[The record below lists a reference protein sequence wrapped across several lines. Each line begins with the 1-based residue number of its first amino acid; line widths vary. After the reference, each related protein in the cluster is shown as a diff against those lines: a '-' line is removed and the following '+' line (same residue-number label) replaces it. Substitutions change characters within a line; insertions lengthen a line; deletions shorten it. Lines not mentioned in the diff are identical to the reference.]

1 MICTVLAFALTHDA
15 ARLQAEEPHLVR
27 DWLAIAPVDHRGRR
41 PFNANAIVAAHLLDR
56 AAQAPQPGASL
67 TGELGAPTSWQ
78 PVSAD
83 EKGRVE
89 GAFAAAATTLDWPCD
104 EVVLA
109 RLTGAATLWVEGT
122 PQVGDVYSDDITGL
136 PVALRKGANRLLVTG
151 IRGGFR
157 LAIRPAPAPLLL
169 DPCDPTLPDLVAGAP
184 QPAWIGLVVM
194 NASDEPL
201 ADVVLEWGEGAAP
214 EAADARPPF
223 LPGRL
228 REPCGLPPRG
238 VLKLAFAPFP
248 DDEHPAFAQPGRVE
262 LPVRVRAGGRM
273 AATTLTLAV
282 KTPLELRRETYRSG
296 VDGSAQAFAVLP
308 PTDGEAAALLLTLHG
323 AGVDCVGQARSYSA
337 KDDFWI
343 VAPTTRR
350 RFGFDWQDW
359 GRRDA
364 LDVLDHVSSTREID
378 PARRYLAGHSMGGH
392 GTWHLAANDPATFAA
407 IAPSAGWSSFDS
419 YGGRPPVAPRHAA
432 LAALW
437 AAADG
442 ASRTLDLVPNLVQVP
457 TFVLHG
463 SADDN
468 VPASEAHALVA
479 ALTAAGAAPSS
490 HFEEGAGHWWDGAAG
505 AGVDCVDWPGIFELF
520 RRSHR
525 PVPATDVDFLGLDPS
540 TQATC
545 EWARVVELARYGE
558 PFRLRGRFDPASRAV
573 AVETGNVQR
582 LQLMPPDGEPGIRW
596 RIDQQELP
604 HDPDLGAIDLLRTAD
619 GWQPFDARAVMREGG
634 SWTAAR
640 KESGQGWT
648 QGGGPFKRAFD
659 HEFIL
664 VHGTQG
670 DDAEDRELL
679 ERARCDA
686 THWWYRG
693 NGRAPVMSD
702 VRWLQL
708 CAADVAG
715 EFLTGVILYGNRDS
729 NAAWGAL
736 VPEEAPFDARRGALR
751 IGGQAFTGDSLGACV
766 VLPSPRLGQVGL
778 MADSGA
784 LGTRLGHALLPFT
797 SGVGYP
803 DYALFDAGFLATGD
817 GGVLA
822 AGFFD
827 AQWRLQD
834 AR

>member
-1 MICTVLAFALTHDA
+1 MIRTILAIALAHPPAPAPAD
-15 ARLQAEEPHLVR
+15 EPHVVR
-27 DWLAIAPVDHRGRR
+27 DWLAIAPVDQRGRR
-41 PFNANAIVAAHLLDR
+41 PFNPSAIFAAHLLDR
-56 AAQAPQPGASL
+56 SAPTPQPGASL
-67 TGELGAPTSWQ
+67 TGELGTPMSWQ
-78 PVSAD
+78 PVSAGA
-83 EKGRVE
+83 EGQVE
-89 GAFAAAATTLDWPCD
+89 GAFAAAAATIEWPRD

-122 PQVGDVYSDDITGL
+122 PQVGDVYGDGVGGL
-136 PVALRKGANRLLVTG
+136 PIALRKGTNRLLVTG

-157 LAIRPAPAPLLL
+157 LTITPAPAPLLL
-169 DPCDPTLPDLVAGAP
+169 DPCDSTLPELVAGEP

-194 NASDEPL
+194 NASDEALP
-201 ADVVLEWGEGAAP
+201 DVVLEWGERAGPDATA
-214 EAADARPPF
+214 ARPPF
-223 LPGRL
+223 APGRL

-248 DDEHPAFAQPGRVE
+248 DDDHPAFAAPGRVE
-262 LPVRVRAGGRM
+262 LPVRVRAGGRT

-282 KTPLELRRETYRSG
+282 KSPLELRRETYRSG

-308 PTDGEAAALLLTLHG
+308 PTDGEASALLLTLHG
-323 AGVDCVGQARSYSA
+323 AGVDCVGHAGSYSA

-343 VAPTTRR
+343 VAPTNRR

-364 LDVLDHVSSTREID
+364 LDVLDHFSSTREVD
-378 PARRYLAGHSMGGH
+378 PARRFLAGHSMGGH

-419 YGGRPPVAPRHAA
+419 YGGRPPVAPPHAA

-437 AAADG
+437 SAADG
-442 ASRTLDLVPNLVQVP
+442 ASRTLDLVPNLVQIP
-457 TFVLHG
+457 TYVLHG

-468 VPASEAHALVA
+468 VPASEARALIA
-479 ALTAAGAAPSS
+479 ALTAAGAPPAA
-490 HFEEGAGHWWDGAAG
+490 HFEEGAGHWWDGAAS
-505 AGVDCVDWPGIFELF
+505 AGVDCLDWPAIFALF
-520 RRSHR
+520 RRSRR
-525 PVPATDVDFLGLDPS
+525 PVPAADVDFLGLDPS

-545 EWARVVELARYGE
+545 EWVRVVELARYGE
-558 PFRLRGRFDPASRAV
+558 PFRVRGRFDPASRTV
-573 AVETGNVQR
+573 VVETGNVGR
-582 LQLMPPDGEPGIRW
+582 LQLMPPDGEPGILW
-596 RIDQQELP
+596 RVDQQELP
-604 HDPDLGAIDLLRTAD
+604 HELESGAVDLLRTAD
-619 GWQPFDARAVMREGG
+619 GWQPFDARSAARSG
-634 SWTAAR
+634 SGWTAAR

-679 ERARCDA
+679 ERARHDA

-736 VPEEAPFDARRGALR
+736 VPEEAPFDAHRGALR
-751 IGGQAFTGDSLGACV
+751 LGERKFTGAALGACV

-827 AQWRLQD
+827 AEWRLQE